1 MKLFVMCC
9 VVLSLAVCGVEQAEG
24 YDVGRARCVMRCDAR
39 YDHCSSAVVHVSK
52 PCDDDYFDCMGDC

>member
-39 YDHCSSAVVHVSK
+39 DDHCNTVSQS
-52 PCDDDYFDCMGDC
+52 CDDDYFKCMENC